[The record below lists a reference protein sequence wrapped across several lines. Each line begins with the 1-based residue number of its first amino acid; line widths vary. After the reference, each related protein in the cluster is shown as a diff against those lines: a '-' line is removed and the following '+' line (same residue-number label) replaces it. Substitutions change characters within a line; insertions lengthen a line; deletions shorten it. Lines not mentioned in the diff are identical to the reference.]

1 MKTKKLLSTI
11 LVSALLAG
19 LMAGCGSTSNSSTG
33 SNDSASKSSGGKTVR
48 IYQLKVEINDAL
60 QELAKKYEKEKGVKV
75 EVTSVGGGADYGA
88 SLKAEFQ
95 KGTEPDIFMI
105 QGSGDY
111 QTWKHKIDDLSS
123 EKWVSNAVKGT
134 LDTVTVD
141 GKIYGMPAA
150 TEGYGLIYNKAIL
163 DKAGIDPK
171 SIDTFD
177 KLKAAFEKLDSKKA
191 DLGIDNVVSYTTK
204 EFWVCGNHTFNM
216 ALTAQ
221 ENPLKYGQDYVAGK
235 ADVVNNKGFNDW
247 ANLVELLSK
256 YGGGKNLDTIDYST
270 QVGNFALGKTAFLHQ
285 GNWVA
290 GDLKK
295 LEDPNK
301 KFDMGFVPLAVNND
315 TKVSGAIPVGVPMY
329 WVVNKD
335 SKVNK
340 EAKEFLDWMVTS
352 KTGQESLVKDMSMIP
367 AFTNFTVESDDPLN
381 KSISEYN
388 KAGKTLPWIFPVLP
402 DGFNKNSLQP
412 LFSKFVNSDMGAQAK
427 KDFLQGIQDAA
438 KDLKK

>member
-1 MKTKKLLSTI
+1 MKTKKILSTI
-11 LVSALLAG
+11 LASALLVG
-19 LMAGCGSTSNSSTG
+19 TMTGCGSSSTG
-33 SNDSASKSSGGKTVR
+33 TSAQSPSDSGSGKTVR
-48 IYQLKVEINDAL
+48 VYQLKVEINDAL

-75 EVTSVGGGADYGA
+75 DVTSVGGGADYGA

-111 QTWKHKIDDLSS
+111 QIWKHKIDDLSS
-123 EKWVSNAVKGT
+123 EKWISNAFKGT
-134 LDTVTVD
+134 LDTVTID
-141 GKIYGMPAA
+141 GKVYGMPVA
-150 TEGYGLIYNKAIL
+150 TEGYGLIYNKDIL

-177 KLKAAFEKLDSKKA
+177 KLKAAFETLDSKKA

-204 EFWVCGNHTFNM
+204 EFWVTGNHTFNI
-216 ALTAQ
+216 
-221 ENPLKYGQDYVAGK
+221 PLATQDNSTQFTQDYLAGK
-235 ADVVNNKGFNDW
+235 ADIVNNKQFNDW
-247 ANLVELLSK
+247 MNLVELLCK
-256 YGGGKNLDTIDYST
+256 YGGGKNLDTIDYTT

-301 KFDMGFVPLAVNND
+301 KFDMGFVPLAINND
-315 TKVSGAIPVGVPMY
+315 SKISGSIPVGVPMY

-352 KTGQESLVKDMSMIP
+352 QAGQEALVKDMGMIP
-367 AFTNFTVESDDPLN
+367 AFTNFTVESDNPLN
-381 KSISEYN
+381 KSINEYN
-388 KAGKTLPWIFPVLP
+388 KAGKTLPWAFTNLP
-402 DGFNKNSLQP
+402 DGFNKNSLAP
-412 LFSKFVNSDMGAQAK
+412 LFSKFINTDMGDQAK
-427 KDFLQGIQDAA
+427 KDMLQGIQDATKA
-438 KDLKK
+438 K

>member
-11 LVSALLAG
+11 LVSALLTG
-19 LMAGCGSTSNSSTG
+19 LMAGCGSTSSSSAG

-60 QELAKKYEKEKGVKV
+60 QELAKKYEQEKGVKV
-75 EVTSVGGGADYGA
+75 EVTSVGGGADYSA

-105 QGSGDY
+105 QGTGDMG
-111 QTWKHKIDDLSS
+111 TWKHKLDDLSS
-123 EKWVSNAVKGT
+123 EKWVGNAVKGT
-134 LDTVTVD
+134 LDTVQVD
-141 GKIYGMPAA
+141 GKTYGMPAA

-191 DLGIDNVVSYTTK
+191 ELGIDNVVSYTTK
-204 EFWVCGNHTFNM
+204 EFWVCGNHTFN
-216 ALTAQ
+216 AGFTAQ
-221 ENPLKYGQDYVAGK
+221 ENPIKFAQDYVAGK
-235 ADVVNNKGFNDW
+235 ADIVNNKGFNDW
-247 ANLVELLSK
+247 ANLVQLLCK
-256 YGGGKNLDTIDYST
+256 YGGGPVLDTIDYST

-285 GNWVA
+285 GNWVS

-295 LEDPNK
+295 LDA

-315 TKVSGAIPVGVPMY
+315 TKVSGSIPVGVPMY

-352 KTGQESLVKDMSMIP
+352 PTGQEALVKNMDMIP
-367 AFTNFTVESDDPLN
+367 AFTNFTVQSDNPLN

-388 KAGKTLPWIFPVLP
+388 KAGKTLPWAFPVLP

-412 LFSKFVNSDMGAQAK
+412 LFSQFVNSDMGDKAK
-427 KDFLQGIQDAA
+427 KDFLQAIQDAA

>member
-11 LVSALLAG
+11 LASALLVG
-19 LMAGCGSTSNSSTG
+19 TMAGCGSSST
-33 SNDSASKSSGGKTVR
+33 STSTQSSGDSGSANTVR

-60 QELAKKYEKEKGVKV
+60 QDLAKKYEKEKGVKV

-95 KGTEPDIFMI
+95 KGTEPDVFMI

-123 EKWVSNAVKGT
+123 EKWVDKAVKGT
-134 LDTVTVD
+134 LDTVKID
-141 GKIYGMPAA
+141 GKVYGMPAA

-163 DKAGIDPK
+163 DKAGVDPK

-191 DLGIDNVVSYTTK
+191 ELGLDNVVSYTTK

-216 ALTAQ
+216 AFTAQ

-247 ANLVELLSK
+247 ANLVELLCK
-256 YGGGKNLDTIDYST
+256 YGGGVTCETTDYST

-290 GDLKK
+290 GDLKNLK
-295 LEDPNK
+295 TD
-301 KFDMGFVPLAVNND
+301 FDMGFAPLAVNND

-340 EAKEFLDWMVTS
+340 EAKEFLDWMVS
-352 KTGQESLVKDMSMIP
+352 SETGQKSLVKDMNMIP
-367 AFTNFTVESDDPLN
+367 AFTNFTVESDNSLN

-412 LFSKFVNSDMGAQAK
+412 LFSKFVNSDMGVQAK